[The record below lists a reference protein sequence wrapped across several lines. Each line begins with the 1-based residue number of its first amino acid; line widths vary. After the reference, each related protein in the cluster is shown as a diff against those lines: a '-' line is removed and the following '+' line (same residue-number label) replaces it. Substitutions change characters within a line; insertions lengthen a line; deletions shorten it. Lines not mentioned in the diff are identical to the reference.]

1 MSTTTSTS
9 TSTTEPVVSTTRGAG
24 GRFAGTLRRTWS
36 LSHAELLLLRRN
48 KTLMSIALV
57 MPVSVIGLFSTLE
70 GVGDGGDA
78 AALATASLVGML
90 LLFVVYYTVLSTAV
104 ARREEGV
111 LQRLRTGEAADGEIL
126 TALAVPAVAITL
138 VQTLVLAVAGAA
150 AIDLPLPQNPL
161 LSLAG
166 VLVGCVVFTGLA
178 LVTAVASKTL
188 ESVQVTS
195 LPVIAVAALGA
206 GAALPLDLL
215 PGNLSRI
222 AEFTPLSPVLTLVT
236 AGWTGDPSGADV
248 WRAAAVATVWA
259 VAVLVA
265 VRAWFRWSP
274 RV

>member
-1 MSTTTSTS
+1 MSTTTRTS
-9 TSTTEPVVSTTRGAG
+9 DPVVSTTTAAAG

-36 LSHAELLLLRRN
+36 LARAELLLLRRN
-48 KTLMSIALV
+48 KTLLSIALV

-70 GVGDGGDA
+70 GVGDGGDT

-111 LQRLRTGEAADGEIL
+111 LQRLRTGEAADAEIL

-150 AIDLPLPQNPL
+150 VIDLPLPQDPL
-161 LSLAG
+161 LTLAG
-166 VLVGCVVFTGLA
+166 VLLGCVVFTGLA
-178 LVTAVASKTL
+178 LVTAIASRTL

-195 LPVIAVAALGA
+195 LPVIAVAVVGA
-206 GAALPLDLL
+206 GAAVPLDLL
-215 PGNLSRI
+215 PDALARV
-222 AEFTPLSPVLTLVT
+222 AEYTPLSPVISLVN

-248 WRAAAVATVWA
+248 WRAAATATAWA
-259 VAVLVA
+259 VVVLLV
-265 VRAWFRWSP
+265 VRARFRWSP